1 MFAEAAHSGQLHSEV
16 DVFIAFG
23 FRVCFEEHRHAEPV
37 ALLKRH
43 VHDAPHIPLP
53 LIRFA
58 HADQADEETGPLL
71 PVEPLVKP
79 RFALCHDFG
88 EAKKRFRGHG
98 AEHPLR
104 KQQHGAQAEP
114 FAGPLIGC
122 I

>member
-23 FRVCFEEHRHAEPV
+23 FRVCFEEHRHAKPV

-58 HADQADEETGPLL
+58 HADQAVLRAVIIISERVSDVLNDA
-71 PVEPLVKP
+71 LVQLCDLHTDSS
-79 RFALCHDFG
+79 RF
-88 EAKKRFRGHG
+88 
-98 AEHPLR
+98 
-104 KQQHGAQAEP
+104 
-114 FAGPLIGC
+114 
-122 I
+122 